1 MASQV
6 SICSNAL
13 LMLGDRPINDLVPEE
28 GDRAILA
35 LNLFPD
41 VRDAVLRAHTWD
53 CAIKRE
59 TLAPLSTAPAFGWSY
74 RFQLPVDCLRVISIG
89 SMDSD
94 NADHK
99 IEGRQVLTDQP
110 SIYLRYVFRNEN
122 VESWDAGLVSV
133 VTAAMARDMAY
144 PITRSAAMR
153 DTMQNEYLLRLRMQR
168 AADSLQGTPDQ
179 INSSPFISVRGFGS

>member
-13 LMLGDRPINDLVPEE
+13 LMLGDKPINDLVPEE
-28 GDRAILA
+28 GDRAVLA

-41 VRDAVLRAHTWD
+41 VRDGVLRAHTWD
-53 CAIKRE
+53 CAIKRA
-59 TLAPLSTAPAFGWSY
+59 LLSPLSAAPAFGWSY
-74 RFQLPVDCLRVISIG
+74 QFQLPADCLRVISVAPNNG
-89 SMDSD
+89 EP
-94 NADHK
+94 
-99 IEGRQVLTDQP
+99 IEHSVEGDKLLCNTNVV
-110 SIYLRYVFRNEN
+110 YLRYIFRNQN
-122 VESWDAGLVSV
+122 VEAWDAGLVSV

-179 INSSPFISVRGFGS
+179 IQSSPFISVRGIGG